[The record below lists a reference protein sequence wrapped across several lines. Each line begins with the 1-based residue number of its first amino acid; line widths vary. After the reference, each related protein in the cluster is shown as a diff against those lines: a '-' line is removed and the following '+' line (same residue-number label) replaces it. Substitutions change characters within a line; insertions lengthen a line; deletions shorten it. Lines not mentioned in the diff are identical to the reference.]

1 MWHQNG
7 FYLLFHKKSINWR
20 RKKEKNK
27 NNNQTF
33 KKDQINS
40 LTYLWKKKYFCLFH
54 YLRRTTRC
62 RNCVNFV
69 QKTNESNLILRS
81 NFNIGQ
87 SLNLCSKKLS
97 IKVRDGLDFEHCI
110 RGRHYLPCYTFV
122 RRSFPN
128 QIPVQKGIPCL
139 TLFSSNHQFHCSRTD
154 MFQLMQQCFQLQ
166 KLPQPL

>member
-40 LTYLWKKKYFCLFH
+40 LTYLWKKITFAFFIIYDEQLGVEIASISF
-54 YLRRTTRC
+54 
-62 RNCVNFV
+62 
-69 QKTNESNLILRS
+69 
-81 NFNIGQ
+81 
-87 SLNLCSKKLS
+87 KKLTNPIWS
-97 IKVRDGLDFEHCI
+97 WEVTSTLVNRWTYAAKNYQFWKEGLDFKHCI

-139 TLFSSNHQFHCSRTD
+139 TLFSSNHQFHCSRID